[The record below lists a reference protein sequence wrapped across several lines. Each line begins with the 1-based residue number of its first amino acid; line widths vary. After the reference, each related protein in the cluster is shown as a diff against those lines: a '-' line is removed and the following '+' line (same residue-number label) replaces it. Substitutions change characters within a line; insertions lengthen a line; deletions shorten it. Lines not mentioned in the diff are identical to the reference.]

1 MSTFSFEQLK
11 TTSDLRSKIVVV
23 GQGGKSTLSRALS
36 KKLNLPYIELDAIHH
51 LPNWRERSAE
61 DFKNQIAIML
71 AKNPDGWVLD
81 GNYFDVIAEMVGTQA
96 ETVIYVNMSWRV
108 MMWRIFWRSLDRIIH
123 RKPVCGGNYETWRKS
138 FSFPQFLLWYLI
150 KNRNSVIND
159 RSGHITKLAKDLQL
173 IKINGRNALD
183 RFYTQNNLWRG

>member
-36 KKLNLPYIELDAIHH
+36 KKLNLPYIELD
-51 LPNWRERSAE
+51 
-61 DFKNQIAIML
+61 
-71 AKNPDGWVLD
+71 
-81 GNYFDVIAEMVGTQA
+81 GNYFDVIAEVVATQA

-138 FSFPQFLLWYLI
+138 FFSPQSLLWYLI

-159 RSGHITKLAKDLQL
+159 RPGHITKLAKDLQL

-183 RFYTQNNLWRG
+183 RFYTQNNLSRG